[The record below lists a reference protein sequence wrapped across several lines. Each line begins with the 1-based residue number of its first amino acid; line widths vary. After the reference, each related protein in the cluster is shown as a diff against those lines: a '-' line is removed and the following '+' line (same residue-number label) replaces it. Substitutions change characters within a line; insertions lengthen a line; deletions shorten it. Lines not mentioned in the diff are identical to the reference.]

1 MTLSR
6 PDRMATAGGAPCRP
20 LRRLCRGTTC
30 RPHHLRRPKQGQP
43 RPLQHYLSMSFL
55 SRSKPEYMR
64 VLAVLSGQPWISAIS
79 SSLKPW

>member
-6 PDRMATAGGAPCRP
+6 PDRMAAAGDCGYPLCGGDGLLPPSSSQTTAGHA
-20 LRRLCRGTTC
+20 RR
-30 RPHHLRRPKQGQP
+30 
-43 RPLQHYLSMSFL
+43 LQHYLSMSFR
-55 SRSKPEYMR
+55 SRSKPEYTR